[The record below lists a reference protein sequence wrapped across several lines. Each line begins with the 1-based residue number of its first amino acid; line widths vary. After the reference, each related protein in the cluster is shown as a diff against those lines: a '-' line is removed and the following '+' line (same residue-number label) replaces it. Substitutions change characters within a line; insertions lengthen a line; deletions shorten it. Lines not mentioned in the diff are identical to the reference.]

1 MQASPAAD
9 HVGSMNAR
17 LIFRQ
22 EAVNDA
28 GAAQPRMPE
37 FDTWVLLRKSVAEIS
52 CFCQRKRALPVHDPS
67 FRADARSNSI
77 RSVVGRELSLAKTL
91 STSLKRQVL
100 KVSKQRTRLVL
111 IPCLRSDTTSSKFR
125 MISAG
130 GSSRHG
136 NAIRDVSS

>member
-52 CFCQRKRALPVHDPS
+52 CFCQRKRALPVHDPL
-67 FRADARSNSI
+67 F
-77 RSVVGRELSLAKTL
+77 
-91 STSLKRQVL
+91 
-100 KVSKQRTRLVL
+100 
-111 IPCLRSDTTSSKFR
+111 
-125 MISAG
+125 
-130 GSSRHG
+130 SSRRQKQLDSLGSRQGIEFGQDALDKSKAASAEGFKAKDQARTHPLP
-136 NAIRDVSS
+136 SF